1 MCWEMGNDQMNWRH
15 KSTTIWNLQNKS
27 AERLKNKITHTHTH
41 TECTYIGCSFV
52 LVHLRLV
59 FDEPT
64 LIVAKATEWQNKRL
78 ATARVRDEE
87 RERES
92 ACSNGHEKMSFVW
105 RKIYS
110 QKECTKIRVCARAGT
125 HSWQT
130 IRNEKCGDR
139 RGETETEW
147 AHEAHVS

>member
-78 ATARVRDEE
+78 ATARVRDEGRE
-87 RERES
+87 RERVHVATDMKRCLLFGEKFIPKKS
-92 ACSNGHEKMSFVW
+92 APKS
-105 RKIYS
+105 
-110 QKECTKIRVCARAGT
+110 ARAHT
-125 HSWQT
+125 HGKQYEM
-130 IRNEKCGDR
+130 RNA
-139 RGETETEW
+139 ETEGERQRQRQS
-147 AHEAHVS
+147 ERMKPMYRR